1 MMMEE
6 NNSESTTQNKK
17 KLTWKQWTAIVAA
30 FAVTVIAAVLLWK
43 IFFAEASYA
52 QLWKAPSANT
62 TVVALA
68 VYDIDYDNYDETIF
82 TDGGSR
88 LHVVDYNPGSRTY
101 TDNMWGT
108 ALPNNNMNIIRI
120 GNMDET
126 GNAEIVIAS
135 SALNNSLRVVRWT
148 SGTTFSWMGSA
159 WPTLS
164 ATPNDLAIGEF
175 DNNASTTLDIAFA
188 NNVATNGLE
197 TYYYNGTDW
206 VRRGQATPNAN
217 DPPMKIETLPLGT
230 TDAMIV
236 VGGTTNTRGFVR
248 RYNSTNGNPAL
259 SWQRGPG
266 FETIGGTDYFSF
278 RQIAINRDTTS
289 DGVPEVIIGTQNM
302 VASASDVLIS
312 YNGASGGAPTW
323 SYRSAAPQVGRINDI
338 DVVDTN
344 NDGVKD
350 YIIAGAGQ
358 INGGDGNYALVL
370 DTSGSLLARSGNLA
384 GEIHA
389 VEGGRLNG
397 DNSLQLV
404 AMTGSNLAGTVDNEL
419 YAFNYDGT
427 ATLVNTYTRA
437 MDTGAALT
445 QSVRTPYWMASGK
458 INYLHDDSIDIAYKE
473 PGAFSA
479 YGVSFDLKSPV
490 ITPPTPSK
498 MFNISDVTGATYR
511 PTTTFEVYFDE
522 GAYVTLKVYSDAART
537 NTIRTLATDSRV
549 DRTGV
554 ATWVYSTTWN
564 GSGNIGDGTY
574 YYSVLAR
581 DNEDDN
587 INNSVYNATYTNS
600 LKVDFTAPFVS
611 LTAPAE
617 GATGLAGNV
626 TIAGIVYDPNK
637 DVADDSHFLNY
648 TIDYRKVGETVYT
661 PLTTGTTAYRNAS
674 TLHTWNTASPEL
686 NGNYVIRIVARDK
699 FGHESLPVHRN
710 INIKNDITPPNI
722 ALSYWKNYNSGTG
735 VFSNPL
741 PVYTSVYTKLQ
752 SVFIKVE
759 ANETLQANPTIAIS
773 GTGANTVASTL
784 TTLTVN
790 NMVYVY
796 NWNVANAETL
806 KAYTV
811 SVAAKDKGDNNPL
824 VSGNTSVIVD
834 SSITNPTLSRVNG
847 LGKITLNWTNSEGD
861 HVAYHI
867 FRSTSTPVNTGGVP
881 DFVVSGPRSTWD
893 DTTVAPHVT
902 YYYKIKSVDAAE
914 NVSAESNE
922 VSGVAPPGPPTL
934 TVQYYSD
941 ASYTQLLPRDA
952 ASYYHAKAQN
962 VYIRVSSNKA
972 LTGAPTFSIDAP
984 STVNDVTGRAM
995 TLEGGNVY
1003 RGTLPWSVFAGADGN
1018 TQITFKGATAEGFDF
1033 AVTGVSP
1040 VVTEGGVVKID
1051 TAVVVPTFIL
1061 TDYGNQKITVKWN
1074 SNTDYFKMRIYRSN
1088 TFGFTANAGT
1098 LVGTTVSGEIYE
1110 DGPPTSGIWYYK
1122 LIAEDLAGN
1131 LSSVSEEKS
1140 KFFDKD
1146 ITPPTLL
1153 SAESTSKQLLYLTFS
1168 ENISINSV
1176 GGWTFTKYVNGVA
1189 GGNMA
1194 FTVYASAYELVPSD
1208 NRIVRI
1214 TFNDSVFGN
1223 VYPLP
1228 ISYRIVVNSVYD
1240 QGGLPVNPAAN
1251 FAYWDGYTPHGKYA
1265 KVNAGDVNNTR
1276 LCGQCHVAHGSIG
1289 RQLLNRT
1296 TIQQVCFVCHG
1307 TAGTSLYKV
1316 QGEFARSAPYSASLH
1331 KSLDDAGQNV
1341 LFCTDCHNP
1350 HGEKKPGTNNLWAKL
1365 LKVPGVA
1372 NSVYG
1377 NNFCLACHGPTN
1389 RIFKT
1394 GLTMNSVYNA
1404 TTYYG
1409 YAAGDHTNPF
1419 AVHYDPAVN
1428 SGAMLPVS
1436 GTQVTCVKCHEKH
1449 GSQYGQL
1456 KDNTRANAEEE
1467 QCYKCHGKD
1476 ANYSMTAGYNVY
1488 NMVTGAANKSRHTVF
1503 NTVNGKIECTSCHG
1517 PHTVDNAKFVSGAV
1531 YTAISDPDN
1540 TKLPYN
1546 TSGSRRI
1553 SQFCIKCHDSA
1564 PPTAITNATTVVP
1577 YSITFNNPGFT
1588 TSGGGWN
1595 KDAPYS
1601 YLNSG
1606 HYLNTQMR
1614 GQTDAYGNFKNEC
1627 TMCHEWH
1634 GTQYKWLVRL
1644 DEDKFGTDGV
1654 CLQCHQGSL
1663 YTAPAGIT
1671 SLNVKSPLALTYSH
1685 PTTQAGFAGRHS
1697 NTEQYPW
1704 TSSGVSRHAQ
1714 CNDCHD
1720 PHTAVSAKRS
1730 VNDETYLLGNVTGV
1744 NISNWN
1750 GATWANWATTTPTW
1764 SLQPLTDTS
1773 KQWQLC
1779 IKCHSKFAY
1788 SLDTSGG
1795 GSQDATG
1802 TAPFNTPSSVSGYT
1816 PGAFRQT
1823 DIAKEFNP
1831 ANSAYH
1837 AVIGPSKIP
1846 TYVSSGTRYY
1856 GDGMFVNGW
1865 RSTSTLKCTDC
1876 HNKAPGDTGGRGP
1889 HGSSN
1894 RFLLIA
1900 PWNPTGAAGTW
1911 TGTTGTNSHLCFRC
1925 HNWNYYAGGTDGTTT
1940 NRSSF
1945 KDASRFNMHAIPNEH
1960 TPATRG
1966 FGCSTCHGGLP
1977 HGWRYANPLWGA
1989 DAPRPYRDGVDAGM
2003 PASATGYTV
2012 APGADWGDHTAGNC
2026 AGACGR

>member
-1 MMMEE
+1 MQSGAQK
-6 NNSESTTQNKK
+6 NNSIFNNYRKHIT
-17 KLTWKQWTAIVAA
+17 V
-30 FAVTVIAAVLLWK
+30 AVTFIVVVVIGVFVYQQFAAYADPQALWNPQHVEGAAIRILEKADLDLDGSEEIILVDGSANNELKVMRKDKTVFTGTFNIAAAPVNIVIADIITGDGGKPEIIVPAGH
-43 IFFAEASYA
+43 
-52 QLWKAPSANT
+52 NT
-62 TVVALA
+62 TVSGRAQPVR
-68 VYDIDYDNYDETIF
+68 IF
-82 TDGGSR
+82 KHT
-88 LHVVDYNPGSRTY
+88 
-101 TDNMWGT
+101 
-108 ALPNNNMNIIRI
+108 
-120 GNMDET
+120 T
-126 GNAEIVIAS
+126 GNTLVEDTSIVWNATIPS
-135 SALNNSLRVVRWT
+135 FN
-148 SGTTFSWMGSA
+148 
-159 WPTLS
+159 PTQ
-164 ATPNDLAIGEF
+164 
-175 DNNASTTLDIAFA
+175 
-188 NNVATNGLE
+188 VAYGDMT
-197 TYYYNGTDW
+197 
-206 VRRGQATPNAN
+206 
-217 DPPMKIETLPLGT
+217 
-230 TDAMIV
+230 
-236 VGGTTNTRGFVR
+236 
-248 RYNSTNGNPAL
+248 
-259 SWQRGPG
+259 
-266 FETIGGTDYFSF
+266 
-278 RQIAINRDTTS
+278 
-289 DGVPEVIIGTQNM
+289 
-302 VASASDVLIS
+302 
-312 YNGASGGAPTW
+312 
-323 SYRSAAPQVGRINDI
+323 
-338 DVVDTN
+338 

-350 YIIAGAGQ
+350 IIIAPAPNTSTAWRIYTTAGGRTDGATASNIQRIAYANNSAGNRVL
-358 INGGDGNYALVL
+358 IITVNNALNGARLFNNDGNTTSDTTLAVANGNFLNVAVGDTDNNAATEEFIIATDNATNNWLAVVNANGTIRAARQNTNRIGAVYDIKIAEVTGDSNKDIILGTGTAANAADSRMVKVLSGTDTQNLTSGTDDTTAESAQQGTNIYGVEAGEVDGNTATDDIVAALQNGDIKVFHYSAPTLTDPGISQATTNGINVNGIGNIGAICLMKVNDQDNIDDVVIGDDATNVEAYTLDKTPPVVTHPALVPT
-370 DTSGSLLARSGNLA
+370 DISDVVSG
-384 GEIHA
+384 
-389 VEGGRLNG
+389 
-397 DNSLQLV
+397 
-404 AMTGSNLAGTVDNEL
+404 
-419 YAFNYDGT
+419 
-427 ATLVNTYTRA
+427 
-437 MDTGAALT
+437 
-445 QSVRTPYWMASGK
+445 
-458 INYLHDDSIDIAYKE
+458 
-473 PGAFSA
+473 SA
-479 YGVSFDLKSPV
+479 YG
-490 ITPPTPSK
+490 
-498 MFNISDVTGATYR
+498 
-511 PTTTFEVYFDE
+511 PTTAFQVYLDE
-522 GAYVTLKVYSDAART
+522 SAFVTLKVYSDAALQ
-537 NTIRTLATDSRV
+537 NVAATLANRFAATTKKDV
-549 DRTGV
+549 N
-554 ATWVYSTTWN
+554 TWVYSRSWG
-564 GSGNIGDGTY
+564 GSGLGANADGTY
-574 YYSVLAR
+574 YYTITAT
-581 DNEDDN
+581 DNETN
-587 INNSVYNATYTNS
+587 TYPGGGETATNTVVYSNAS
-600 LKVDFTAPFVS
+600 MKLKVDFTAPFIS
-611 LTAPAE
+611 LTAPAA

-661 PLTTGTTAYRNAS
+661 PLTTGTTAYRTAS

-784 TTLTVN
+784 TALTVN

-824 VSGNTSVIVD
+824 VSGSTSVVVD
-834 SSITNPTLSRVNG
+834 STIANPTLSRVNG
-847 LGKITLNWTNSEGD
+847 LGRITLNWTNSEGD
-861 HVAYHI
+861 HVAYHV

-952 ASYYHAKAQN
+952 AGYYHAKAQN

-972 LTGAPTFSIDAP
+972 LTGAPNFSIDAP
-984 STVNDVTGRAM
+984 LTVNDVAGRAM

-1003 RGTLPWSVFAGADGN
+1003 RGALPWSVFAGVDGN
-1018 TQITFKGATAEGFDF
+1018 AQITFKGATAEGFDF
-1033 AVTGVSP
+1033 AVNGVSP
-1040 VVTEGGVVKID
+1040 VVAEGGVVKID

-1061 TDYGNQKITVKWN
+1061 IDYGNQKITVKWN
-1074 SNTDYFKMRIYRSN
+1074 SNTDYSKMRIYRSN
-1088 TFGFTANAGT
+1088 TSGFTANAGT

-1146 ITPPTLL
+1146 ITPPTLQ

-1265 KVNAGDVNNTR
+1265 KVNAGDINNTR

-1588 TSGGGWN
+1588 TGGGGWN

-1606 HYLNTQMR
+1606 HYLNTQLR
-1614 GQTDAYGNFKNEC
+1614 GQTDAYGNYKNEC

-1663 YTAPAGIT
+1663 YTAPTGIT

-1744 NISNWN
+1744 NITNWN

-1788 SLDTSGG
+1788 GLSTT
-1795 GSQDATG
+1795 QDATG
-1802 TAPFNTPSSVSGYT
+1802 TAPFNTPSSVSGYP
-1816 PGAFRQT
+1816 PGAYLQT

-1837 AVIGPSKIP
+1837 AVIGPSKAA
-1846 TYVSSGTRYY
+1846 TYVSGITRYY
-1856 GDGMFVNGW
+1856 GDGMYVNGW
-1865 RSTSTLKCTDC
+1865 HARSTMKCTDC

-1900 PWNPTGAAGTW
+1900 PWNPTGAAGTL
-1911 TGTTGTNSHLCFRC
+1911 TGTTGTNSHLCFQC
-1925 HNWNYYAGGTDGTTT
+1925 HNWNYYAGGTNGTATI
-1940 NRSSF
+1940 RSAF
-1945 KDASRFNMHAIPNEH
+1945 KQGTRYNLHADPNQHATASRAY
-1960 TPATRG
+1960 
-1966 FGCSTCHGGLP
+1966 GCAYCHGGLP

-1989 DAPRPYRDGVDAGM
+1989 DAPRPYRDGVGADM